1 MCKQLRFPC
10 ALGLIWVK
18 GACIDLRMISA
29 PAPIKKGSATML
41 RKSLIAAAVALCSN
55 GTGAAE
61 LKVTELG
68 VVETLVDAY
77 TVQKHCGVKPDFSA
91 FNSRLQEQGVDPKL
105 APAVAAAWAA
115 WEQHGISAETP
126 PPGIPNDGLS
136 LEVSNRMA
144 EVLSVSS
151 KYTGGTSGPD
161 CQELISSVSRFF
173 PELGKK

>member
-1 MCKQLRFPC
+1 MQAVAVPC

-29 PAPIKKGSATML
+29 PAPIKKGSTTML

-161 CQELISSVSRFF
+161 CQELIASVSRFF
-173 PELGKK
+173 S

>member
-1 MCKQLRFPC
+1 MCTAMTEMMVALCRQSLFPF

-29 PAPIKKGSATML
+29 PAPIKKGLPTML

-91 FNSRLQEQGVDPKL
+91 FKFKASRARG
-105 APAVAAAWAA
+105 
-115 WEQHGISAETP
+115 
-126 PPGIPNDGLS
+126 
-136 LEVSNRMA
+136 
-144 EVLSVSS
+144 
-151 KYTGGTSGPD
+151 
-161 CQELISSVSRFF
+161 
-173 PELGKK
+173 

>member
-1 MCKQLRFPC
+1 MCTAMTEMTERRLVQQSLFPF

-29 PAPIKKGSATML
+29 PAPIKKGSTTIL

-91 FNSRLQEQGVDPKL
+91 FNSRLQEQAVDPKL

-136 LEVSNRMA
+136 LSRVGMNMLR
-144 EVLSVSS
+144 VLA
-151 KYTGGTSGPD
+151 KEEAG
-161 CQELISSVSRFF
+161 EA
-173 PELGKK
+173 

>member
-1 MCKQLRFPC
+1 MQAVAVP
-10 ALGLIWVK
+10 LIWVK
-18 GACIDLRMISA
+18 RACIDLRMISA
-29 PAPIKKGSATML
+29 PAPIKKGSTTML

-115 WEQHGISAETP
+115 WEQHGLFAETP

-136 LEVSNRMA
+136 LEVSNRMV
-144 EVLSVSS
+144 EVLSVST
-151 KYTGGTSGPD
+151 KYTGGTGGPD
-161 CQELISSVSRFF
+161 CRELISSVSRFF

>member
-1 MCKQLRFPC
+1 
-10 ALGLIWVK
+10 
-18 GACIDLRMISA
+18 
-29 PAPIKKGSATML
+29 ML

-91 FNSRLQEQGVDPKL
+91 FNSRLQEQGDDPKL

-126 PPGIPNDGLS
+126 PPG
-136 LEVSNRMA
+136 RMA